1 MYSIRGSLFPY
12 GDYRTEMGRE
22 TRIFPYG
29 ESPFPNRVCFHLG
42 INIYTCMGV
51 PSGPFFIHIPASCL
65 CLCLCC
71 KAVHDIAPCF
81 CSALLLHL
89 IAYGTL
95 HIYINTWKLNV
106 YRITPHFT
114 RAMVG
119 QLSVTNSSVSGQK
132 GNIVFRCAKNRAF
145 WVIMF
150 FNIWIYL
157 INRHA
162 PWISS

>member
-1 MYSIRGSLFPY
+1 MISIHHHHYLPPWSYYLVAG
-12 GDYRTEMGRE
+12 
-22 TRIFPYG
+22 
-29 ESPFPNRVCFHLG
+29 
-42 INIYTCMGV
+42 IYTCMGV
-51 PSGPFFIHIPASCL
+51 PSGPFFIHIPAACL

-119 QLSVTNSSVSGQK
+119 QLSVTNSSVTGQK
-132 GNIVFRCAKNRAF
+132 GNIVFRCAKNRAL
-145 WVIMF
+145 WVIIFLTFGYILSTDMLLGF
-150 FNIWIYL
+150 PLRKYKLGDNVFGVL
-157 INRHA
+157 VCH
-162 PWISS
+162 P